1 MEILTISGP
10 LHREFGGPPKAATG
24 VAASLGFIGHQVAVI
39 VCGQSE
45 KDSNLNSTFF
55 EYLDRSGVKV
65 KVLRRRNESKYGAL
79 IRLNEIIGLFKA
91 ISKSDFV
98 ILHQVFALQYIVV
111 FPMLIMA
118 KKPYAVMPHGTLT
131 DYQRKQH
138 RFRKFI
144 FSPVTYLFLN
154 LSRAIFLATEQEKA
168 QLPLYLKK
176 IGIVVGLGVELPDT
190 DFQQTKRS
198 IQSFNLL
205 YMGRITK
212 KKRLDMAL
220 KSFASASKSSSLNM
234 KFIVCGSGPERE
246 VAVVKNLARS
256 LHIEDKVEFRGW
268 VDVYE
273 KELALSESDCFI
285 LTSEDENFAIA
296 AAEALAHGIPC
307 ILSSN
312 VALSSLV
319 SKYQAGVVFQELSF
333 AEIENAILKVSTFD
347 RDDLR
352 DASLRASTEMS
363 WDVVAKQWHSTIN
376 RLLKN

>member
-1 MEILTISGP
+1 
-10 LHREFGGPPKAATG
+10 
-24 VAASLGFIGHQVAVI
+24 
-39 VCGQSE
+39 
-45 KDSNLNSTFF
+45 
-55 EYLDRSGVKV
+55 
-65 KVLRRRNESKYGAL
+65 
-79 IRLNEIIGLFKA
+79 
-91 ISKSDFV
+91 
-98 ILHQVFALQYIVV
+98 
-111 FPMLIMA
+111 
-118 KKPYAVMPHGTLT
+118 
-131 DYQRKQH
+131 
-138 RFRKFI
+138 
-144 FSPVTYLFLN
+144 
-154 LSRAIFLATEQEKA
+154 
-168 QLPLYLKK
+168 
-176 IGIVVGLGVELPDT
+176 
-190 DFQQTKRS
+190 
-198 IQSFNLL
+198 
-205 YMGRITK
+205 
-212 KKRLDMAL
+212 
-220 KSFASASKSSSLNM
+220 M